1 MGMDGIRRG
10 ESVASSHHRRRKE
23 GRIKERRRKGVRWGS
38 RGYYCDKPMSKKVLF
53 KVTFSIL
60 FLAMTLGKMLYRH
73 TTTEDD
79 RDKLETSVEKTR
91 DNINNLI

>member
-1 MGMDGIRRG
+1 
-10 ESVASSHHRRRKE
+10 
-23 GRIKERRRKGVRWGS
+23 
-38 RGYYCDKPMSKKVLF
+38 MSKKVLF

-79 RDKLETSVEKTR
+79 RNKLETSVEKIR